1 MLSVTIT
8 KKIYGPNHT
17 SEVEKVINLCRNLI
31 QEYQERNPKEEM
43 GESSIGRENRV
54 ELKLGANLK
63 EFHQWARMNKR

>member
-1 MLSVTIT
+1 
-8 KKIYGPNHT
+8 
-17 SEVEKVINLCRNLI
+17 VINLCRNLI